1 MSGAITAGGVGFVAA
16 RPPAFFVRCAR
27 CYALGIETIC
37 WLVAVVQ
44 GTLPCRVVAEAASN
58 EVERIVKIAVV
69 EPLGVP
75 NEDLEAQ
82 LVQATAGFD
91 VEICTNPDRREDEAS
106 LIERSADADIVV
118 ASNIKYPASVM
129 EKNPN
134 LKYICVAFTGY
145 DHIDMGYCREH
156 GIKVANCAG
165 YSTTAVAELVFG
177 LAIDLLRSIPACNEV
192 VRKGGTKAGLVGPEL
207 EGKRFGV
214 IGLGAI
220 GSRVAK
226 IAQAFDCE
234 VVAYNRSP
242 KDVPG
247 VTQVS
252 LEELLST
259 SDIISV
265 HVPQTPQTIGM
276 IGAEQLAMCKPG
288 AYFINCARGPIVDS
302 QALAD
307 ALNEGRL
314 AGAGIDV
321 FETEPPIATDHPL
334 LSAKNVVATPHVAFA
349 SQQAFEKR
357 AVIIAENV
365 RTYLVGDPANLVA

>member
-1 MSGAITAGGVGFVAA
+1 MSLVVHVMLGRAGRGAHAEGSPANGV
-16 RPPAFFVRCAR
+16 
-27 CYALGIETIC
+27 EH
-37 WLVAVVQ
+37 
-44 GTLPCRVVAEAASN
+44 
-58 EVERIVKIAVV
+58 IVKIAVV

-75 NEDLEAQ
+75 NEDLKEQ
-82 LVQATAGFD
+82 LRTAIKGFD
-91 VEICTNPDRREDEAS
+91 VEIVTSPDRREDEAS
-106 LIERSADADIVV
+106 LIERSGDAEIVV
-118 ASNIKYPASVM
+118 VSNIKYPASVM

-134 LKYICVAFTGY
+134 LRYICVAFTGY
-145 DHIDMGYCREH
+145 DHIDMEYCRQH
-156 GIKVANCAG
+156 GIMVANCAG

-177 LAIDLLRSIPACNEV
+177 LAIDLLRSIPSCDQA

-234 VVAYNRSP
+234 VVAYNRSS

-247 VTQVS
+247 VTQVG

-265 HVPQTPQTIGM
+265 HVPQNAETIGM
-276 IGAEQLAMCKPG
+276 IGAEQLALCKPS

-307 ALNEGRL
+307 SLNEGRL

-334 LSAKNVVATPHVAFA
+334 LNAKNVVATPHVAFA

-357 AVIIAENV
+357 AAIIASNV
-365 RTYLVGDPANLVA
+365 ASYLAGSPENLVS